1 MKKLIAL
8 LLVFTIANLKL
19 NLKASSAVIYGPS
32 VIHKQSS
39 SILTMSDILALYQCE
54 LGPVTVSIDEYTGN
68 GNVVSTYAL
77 QLYASD
83 GVSIATKDIQIIVI
97 ASLGN
102 VKAVTDYKNIHLT
115 LTQAQE
121 MTLAEIPKIVAR
133 TGYFNLIQGA
143 QMAIISDT
151 FTAGKATP
159 GIYQFEY
166 RIVDQTGYDET
177 FLSNV
182 YVYDSSSMIDP
193 DVVYGGPPSSL
204 DGFAKGLQNL
214 WWFVGFGIGIGL
226 IWKLSKSKKVIQ

>member
-83 GVSIATKDIQIIVI
+83 GTSIATKDIQIIVI

-151 FTAGKATP
+151 FTAGKSTP

-193 DVVYGGPPSSL
+193 DVVYGGEPNSL
-204 DGFAKGLQNL
+204 DGFARTLQTIIYMVGL
-214 WWFVGFGIGIGL
+214 GIGISF
-226 IWKLSKSKKVIQ
+226 IYKLSKKNKVIG

>member
-83 GVSIATKDIQIIVI
+83 GTSIATKDIQIIVI

-115 LTQAQE
+115 LTQAQDI
-121 MTLAEIPKIVAR
+121 TLAEIPKIVAR
-133 TGYFNLIQGA
+133 TGYFELIQGA
-143 QMAIISDT
+143 QMAIMSDT
-151 FTAGKATP
+151 FTAGKTTP

-193 DVVYGGPPSSL
+193 DVVYGGEPNSL
-204 DGFAKGLQNL
+204 DGFARTLQTILYMVGL
-214 WWFVGFGIGIGL
+214 GIGISF
-226 IWKLSKSKKVIQ
+226 IYKLSKKNKVIG

>member
-8 LLVFTIANLKL
+8 LLLFTIANLKL

-83 GVSIATKDIQIIVI
+83 GTSIATKDIQIIVI

-133 TGYFNLIQGA
+133 TGYFDLIQGA

-177 FLSNV
+177 FLSSV
-182 YVYDSSSMIDP
+182 YVYDSSLMIDP
-193 DVVYGGPPSSL
+193 DVVYGGPSSRL
-204 DGFAKGLQNL
+204 DGISSAVTSFLMFFGLG
-214 WWFVGFGIGIGL
+214 VGIAFIY
-226 IWKLSKSKKVIQ
+226 KASKKSKVI

>member
-1 MKKLIAL
+1 MKKVIAL
-8 LLVFTIANLKL
+8 LLLFTFTNLKL
-19 NLKASSAVIYGPS
+19 NIKASSAVIYGPS
-32 VIHKQSS
+32 VIHKQVS
-39 SILTMSDILALYQCE
+39 SILTMSDILALYQSE

-68 GNVVSTYAL
+68 GNVVSSYAL
-77 QLYASD
+77 QIFATD
-83 GVSIATKDIQIIVI
+83 GTSIATKNVVI
-97 ASLGN
+97 YVVNNLGN
-102 VKAVTDYKNIHLT
+102 VKAVTDYKNIHMT

-133 TGYFNLIQGA
+133 TGYFTLITGA

-151 FTAGKATP
+151 FTAGKSTP
-159 GIYQFEY
+159 GMYQFEY

-193 DVVYGGPPSSL
+193 DVVYGNPPSSL

>member
-8 LLVFTIANLKL
+8 LLLITISFSKL
-19 NLKASSAVIYGPS
+19 NIKASSAVIYGPS
-32 VIHKQSS
+32 VIHKQVN
-39 SILTMSDILALYQCE
+39 SILTMSDIMALYQSE

-68 GNVVSTYAL
+68 GNVVSSYAM

-83 GVSIATKDIQIIVI
+83 GTSIATKDIVI
-97 ASLGN
+97 YVVQTLGN

-121 MTLAEIPKIVAR
+121 MTLAEIPKVVAR
-133 TGYFNLIQGA
+133 TGYFNLRIGA

-151 FTAGKATP
+151 FTANKNKV

-166 RIVDQTGYDET
+166 RIVDSTGYDET

-193 DVVYGGPPSSL
+193 DIVYGNEPSSL
-204 DGFAKGLQNL
+204 DGIASFIKTLIML
-214 WWFVGFGIGIGL
+214 FVIGAGGVFVF
-226 IWKLSKSKKVIQ
+226 KLSKKNKVI